1 MGSVKLT
8 DRDRE
13 ILKVLATRVRLLS
26 VDQIGRTWWGYT
38 RYPTLN
44 AKRRLK
50 CLEQAGL
57 VQTETVTAHPEILVS
72 QPVFRWKPG
81 EIEPHLGPISWRLQK
96 RWKQHP
102 TEACVAFAT
111 KKAAVLFAGR
121 SGRSPRASEATHDIH
136 LGAVYLHFR
145 KHRPSHAAF
154 WMPETQMRHTA
165 RGSSFTVPDAVI
177 QRPNPTALEFIVEF
191 GGAYSTPKLERFH
204 AEHRHLTYEIW

>member
-1 MGSVKLT
+1 MSRLKLT
-8 DRDRE
+8 LRDRE
-13 ILKVLATRVRLLS
+13 ILTILTNRVRLLS

-50 CLEQAGL
+50 RLEQAEL
-57 VQTETVTAHPEILVS
+57 VQTESVTAHPEIPVS
-72 QPVFRWKPG
+72 QPVFHWKPG
-81 EIEPHLGPISWRLQK
+81 DTNPRLGPVSWRLQK
-96 RWKQHP
+96 RWKQPP

-145 KHRPSHAAF
+145 MHRPNHAAY
-154 WMPETQMRHTA
+154 WMPETQIRHSG
-165 RGSSFTVPDAVI
+165 RGRSFTVPDAVI
-177 QRPNPTALEFIVEF
+177 RRPNATPTEFIVEF

-204 AEHRHLTYEIW
+204 DEHRHLTYEIW